1 MLSVLLFAADLS
13 RAQFIGAP
21 EPAKLINA
29 HPLSAEQERATFTL
43 PPGFEIELV
52 AAESDGIGKFVTV
65 DWDIHGRMWS
75 MTALEYPVDANENP
89 EVAKA
94 LYSSIAKD
102 EVLVW
107 DVTPDVRR
115 GPIKPRVFAEGLAIP
130 LGILPY
136 KNGVYVQHG
145 PDIVFLSDTNGD
157 GKADKREV
165 ILTGFGVQDS
175 HLFPHQFTRAPG
187 NWIWM
192 AQGAFNYG
200 KVRTTKGAEQQF
212 DQTRMARFRYDGS
225 EFEITSQGPC
235 NIWGL
240 VINAEGEAFI
250 QEANDYG
257 YPVMPFHAYANYPG
271 CSDAQWKSYAPE
283 FPGTAPHFK
292 MGGTGLS
299 GLALS
304 DVRGAWPEPYADVMY
319 IANPITRKIQA
330 IKMHRD
336 GPRWRLEKLPDF
348 IQSSDEMF
356 RPVALK
362 TGPDGCLYIVDWY
375 NKIISHNE
383 VPRNHPERDKKRG
396 RIWRVKHRDQK
407 PFPVP
412 DFTKLS
418 GDELIAKL
426 GGDSLAQTHLAWQA
440 ITDRQLT
447 DIAPKLKA
455 LIADRTQM
463 AAKRIASLWALEGL
477 AQVDTAL
484 IDIAVL
490 RTMMGGTNRN
500 VRREGVRALGQ
511 PAMFGKQGR
520 IELLKPLVLD
530 GDPEVHA
537 EVART
542 SEEIFRYAIAYSAVP
557 PEQIKA
563 LEVLV
568 ALARPSL
575 SEPTAK
581 STYSGKTIKVGE
593 AYEREF
599 ERYLA
604 RMFLERNS
612 YPLSV
617 FLDSREGRSLPPEN
631 RMVATLALDG
641 KESAPRVARL
651 LKELK
656 RSPTDEEL
664 LRLAQFPDESGVTEA
679 LKPLL
684 GKPETL
690 EALLKVRTKFD
701 AAKITPALAGAA
713 ETLWQKRTTRPLALR
728 VTSAFKLSNMERP
741 LNGALMDKDLSPRET
756 VESLRAVRELGAN
769 QLEGIIAH
777 VRSTNA
783 EIANEAVLGLASSR
797 NPSAP
802 DLLLKKFSTDLT
814 DAQRKTS
821 LATLAGTRHGA
832 IAVVKATRHGTVEK
846 ADLDSALLDK
856 LHAVIPENAELQ
868 KLIQEMSLLLRPA
881 LRLNGKED
889 AWLDTKITLDGPF
902 TVETWVKLDQG
913 ISNADGILGAPGAL
927 DINFHDAKF
936 RVWAG
941 AELHDAI
948 IAKKPIAPNTW
959 MHGAVT
965 RDASNRFRIYLNGE
979 LDTDESKTAPQKFE
993 NCRVGWTA
1001 TPGGT
1006 AGWLTEYRV
1015 WNRARTADEIRR
1027 DFDRSFEGEEK
1038 PSGLVHYFSGTN
1050 SWGAARA
1057 SAKVERTA
1065 DYPPLLTPAEAREL
1079 AKKFATFR
1087 EFAEKRGD
1095 AAHGKA
1101 IFTSTCM
1108 ACHNVGGEGGQIGPV
1123 LSGAGAMGTE
1133 AVLRAVL
1140 TPNAA
1145 MEAGYR
1151 VFRVELKDGDL
1162 LDGLLVS
1169 QDNEAI
1175 VLRRQN
1181 TEDLRIPRSTVKR
1194 ANFTR
1199 MSMMPEGLLEGLKPE
1214 DVSNLFAYLR
1224 TLK

>member
-1 MLSVLLFAADLS
+1 MSIVLAHSIAG
-13 RAQFIGAP
+13 AQFIGAP
-21 EPAKLINA
+21 EPAKGTNSQ
-29 HPLSAEQERATFTL
+29 PLSAEQQRATFTL
-43 PPGFEIELV
+43 SPGFEIELV
-52 AAESDGIGKFVTV
+52 AEESEGIGKFVTV

-75 MTALEYPVDANENP
+75 MTALEYPVDANESP

-102 EVLVW
+102 KVLVF
-107 DVTPDVRR
+107 DAPY
-115 GPIKPRVFAEGLAIP
+115 GPGPHKPRVFAEGLAIP

-136 KNGVYVQHG
+136 KNGVYAQHG

-165 ILTGFGVQDS
+165 VLTGFGVQDS

-200 KVRTTKGAEQQF
+200 RVRTTKGAEQQF

-257 YPVMPFHAYANYPG
+257 YPVMPFHVHANYPG

-304 DVRGAWPEPYADVMY
+304 DVRGAWPEPYADVIY
-319 IANPITRKIQA
+319 VANPITRKIQA

-336 GPRWRLEKLPDF
+336 GPHWRLEKLPDF

-356 RPVALK
+356 RPVAIK
-362 TGPDGCLYIVDWY
+362 IGPDGCLYIVDWY

-396 RIWRVKHRDQK
+396 RIWRVKHGAQR

-412 DFTKLS
+412 DFLKLS

-426 GGDSLAQTHLAWQA
+426 GGDSLAQTHMAWQA
-440 ITDRQLT
+440 VTDRQLT
-447 DIAPKLKA
+447 NLAPKLKA
-455 LIADRTQM
+455 IAADGSQTAPR
-463 AAKRIASLWALEGL
+463 RIASLWAFEGL
-477 AQVDTAL
+477 GEA
-484 IDIAVL
+484 DITIIESMI
-490 RTMMGGTNRN
+490 RDPHRN
-500 VRREGVRALGQ
+500 LRREAVRSLAQ
-511 PAMFGKQGR
+511 PVVFWRQDRVK
-520 IELLKPLVLD
+520 LLQPLVSD
-530 GDPEVHA
+530 PDPEVRA

-542 SEEIFRYAIAYSAVP
+542 SAAIVRDVIADSAVP
-557 PEQIKA
+557 PEQMKA
-563 LEVLV
+563 LGLLA
-568 ALARPSL
+568 ALAREPL
-575 SEPTAK
+575 TGPTAK
-581 STYSGKTIKVGE
+581 STHSGKMIKTGE
-593 AYEREF
+593 AYDRDF

-604 RMFLERNS
+604 RMFLEQHPG
-612 YPLSV
+612 PLSV
-617 FLDSREGRSLPPEN
+617 FLNSAEGWALPLEN
-631 RMVATLALDG
+631 RMVATLALGG
-641 KESAPRVARL
+641 KESASRVAQL
-651 LKELK
+651 LPQLK
-656 RSPTDEEL
+656 RPPTEEEL
-664 LRLAQFPDESGVTEA
+664 LRLAQFPDEPGVAEI

-684 GKPETL
+684 GNSDTL
-690 EALLKVRTKFD
+690 ETLLKVRTKFD
-701 AAKITPALAGAA
+701 AAKITPMLAQAA
-713 ETLWQKRTTRPLALR
+713 KSLWQQSGTRPLALR
-728 VTSAFKLSNMERP
+728 LTSAFKLGDMEP
-741 LNGALMDKDLSPRET
+741 AISETLSSGEKLSTRET
-756 VESLRAVRELGAN
+756 VEALRAIRELGAN
-769 QLEGIIAH
+769 ELNGITKFL
-777 VRSTNA
+777 RSTNPDV
-783 EIANEAVLGLASSR
+783 ANEAVLALASSR
-797 NPSAP
+797 HPSAP
-802 DLLLKKFSTDLT
+802 DSFIQQISHLT
-814 DAQRKTS
+814 DAQRRTG
-821 LATLAGTRHGA
+821 LATLAGNKRGAEA
-832 IAVVKATRHGTVEK
+832 IANAAQSGRIEK
-846 ADLDSALLDK
+846 QDLDAALLDK
-856 LHAVIPENAELQ
+856 LHAVIPESPELQ
-868 KLIQEMSLLLRPA
+868 KLLQQMSLSVRPA

-889 AWLDTKITLDGPF
+889 AWLDTKVTLDGPF
-902 TVETWVKLDQG
+902 TVETWVKLDPG
-913 ISNADGILGAPGAL
+913 ISNIDGILGAPAAL

-948 IAKKPIAPNTW
+948 IAKKPIVPDTW
-959 MHGAVT
+959 THVTVT
-965 RDASNRFRIYLNGE
+965 RDQTGKFRIYLNGE
-979 LDTDESKTAPQKFE
+979 LDTDVSKVGPQKFE
-993 NCRVGWTA
+993 NCRIGWTA

-1006 AGWLTEYRV
+1006 AGWLAEYRV

-1038 PSGLVHYFSGTN
+1038 TPGLAHYFTGTN
-1050 SWGAARA
+1050 WGSTRA
-1057 SAKVERTA
+1057 SARVEKTA
-1065 DYPPLLTPAEAREL
+1065 DSPPLLTPTEAREL
-1079 AKKFATFR
+1079 AAKFDRFR
-1087 EFAEKRGD
+1087 ALAEKPGD
-1095 AAHGKA
+1095 TARGKA
-1101 IFTSTCM
+1101 LFTSTCM
-1108 ACHNVGGEGGQIGPV
+1108 TCHNVAGEGGQIGPV

-1133 AVLRAVL
+1133 AVLRALL

-1151 VFRVELKDGDL
+1151 VFRVELKDGDV

-1169 QDNEAI
+1169 QDNDAI

-1181 TEDLRIPRSTVKR
+1181 TEDLRIPRSAVKR
-1194 ANFTR
+1194 AKFTR
-1199 MSMMPEGLLEGLKPE
+1199 VSMMPEGLLEALKPE